1 MLKKKVLC
9 NKNAGNEELIFPYIA
24 HWRQWCIFISIDE
37 NDIYFTVMC
46 SRNSHTLEF
55 IISIEVQQMIFFPF
69 KKSKLQTFILVEV
82 MSILQLKFGMIF
94 VNECITCVCVYIL
107 CILFSFNFKSTHHH
121 RCTFQTITQKKS
133 KWHFMMFWLWWA
145 VLLLQCSAS
154 KKNQQKFWLTS
165 TYANINANLFMVA
178 IYVRSNAF
186 VQIKSTFFLFSIIML
201 GDLYVLRRCC
211 CCCSCCM

>member
-121 RCTFQTITQKKS
+121 RCTFQIITQKNLNGISWCFDFDELFYYCNAVQAK
-133 KWHFMMFWLWWA
+133 KINKNFDWPQPMQILMPIYLWLQFMCAL
-145 VLLLQCSAS
+145 
-154 KKNQQKFWLTS
+154 
-165 TYANINANLFMVA
+165 
-178 IYVRSNAF
+178 
-186 VQIKSTFFLFSIIML
+186 ML
-201 GDLYVLRRCC
+201 
-211 CCCSCCM
+211 SFK